1 MAAIGLAIF
10 VVMFLVVFVART
22 VVQKRRTGDSG
33 IRSGVLDE
41 SFGSIEWLAGWLL
54 VVALLSGVVA
64 PVAEMGGLD
73 PWFTSQWV
81 RGTGAVVAAV
91 GVGLTVVSQLA
102 MGDAWRIGV
111 DADEETGLVTGGA
124 FAVVR
129 NPVFGCMIVTGV
141 GLAILVPNLISAVG
155 LILVVVAIELQVRFV
170 EEPYLRGLHG
180 DTYAVY
186 VARVGRLFPG
196 VGRG

>member
-22 VVQKRRTGDSG
+22 LVQKRRTGDTG

-64 PVAEMGGLD
+64 PVAEMGGID

-180 DTYAVY
+180 DIYAVY